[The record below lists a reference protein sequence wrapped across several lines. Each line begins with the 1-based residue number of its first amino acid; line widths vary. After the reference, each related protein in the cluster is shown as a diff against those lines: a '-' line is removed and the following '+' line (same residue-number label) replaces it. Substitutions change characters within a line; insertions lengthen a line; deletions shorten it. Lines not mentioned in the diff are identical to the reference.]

1 LPNALMPSRC
11 HLLLPA
17 AGSGRRMAAE
27 RPKQYLSVAGKT
39 LLQHTLERLALL
51 PLAERITLVLAA
63 GDPWWPEVAAGLP
76 LALRRRLQCVDG
88 GAERAASVL
97 QGLEALQ
104 PGVQAEDFV
113 LVHDAV
119 RPCVALEDI
128 RRLMVSLE
136 HEPAGGLLASPLRDT
151 LKRVDAAG
159 YVVST
164 ADRRGL
170 WSAAAPQMFRYGVL
184 LEAVR
189 AAQRAGVMVTDEA
202 QAVEQLGHRVL
213 VVAGRAD
220 NIKVTFPEDLPLVE
234 RLLQGGADA
243 TADR

>member
-1 LPNALMPSRC
+1 
-11 HLLLPA
+11 
-17 AGSGRRMAAE
+17 
-27 RPKQYLSVAGKT
+27 
-39 LLQHTLERLALL
+39 
-51 PLAERITLVLAA
+51 
-63 GDPWWPEVAAGLP
+63 
-76 LALRRRLQCVDG
+76 VDG

-104 PGVQAEDFV
+104 SHVQAGDFV

-119 RPCVALEDI
+119 RPCVAQCDI
-128 RRLMVSLE
+128 QRLMESLE

-170 WSAAAPQMFRYGVL
+170 WSAATPQMFRYGVL
-184 LEAVR
+184 LEALR